1 MPELP
6 APPPQTIGKQYNQSM
21 YWHENRSNLR
31 NRLLLAKE
39 HSKVVAKITL
49 YLVLR
54 EIHYSTQFSYPDSE
68 ILVIEV
74 KGIFMEIVP

>member
-1 MPELP
+1 
-6 APPPQTIGKQYNQSM
+6 M

-49 YLVLR
+49 YLVLK